1 MSFNAF
7 RHPLLLLHYPLMHN
21 RCLLMHPQDY
31 ILLLFMRLCVFIA
44 IEGLLV
50 VFFTHIRRPLEPPY

>member
-1 MSFNAF
+1 
-7 RHPLLLLHYPLMHN
+7 MHN
-21 RCLLMHPQDY
+21 RRLLMHPQDKFYY

-44 IEGLLV
+44 IEGLLI